1 MDNIEVFTPKGKGII
16 LPKGATAL
24 DFAYKIHSWIGQ
36 HAVNARINGQLM
48 SVKTMLN
55 YGDCVEIDTE
65 ENARPGADWIDN
77 VRTNCAKRHLHSYI
91 QFVLNK
97 EYKRCPHCH
106 PLPGD
111 KVIGFKVDD
120 GAITLHKHTCST
132 AMSSQQGEP
141 MPAIEFY
148 EDEHFLYRVRV
159 KVVRRVE
166 HYNWKTDVFHLGK
179 VIIKKLKLWHNRKGV
194 GVTTYITQPTERI
207 VVYEADFEVHSANEL
222 DSIIKSISA
231 IKDVAEV
238 HRVDIE

>member
-1 MDNIEVFTPKGKGII
+1 MVM
-16 LPKGATAL
+16 AT
-24 DFAYKIHSWIGQ
+24 
-36 HAVNARINGQLM
+36 
-48 SVKTMLN
+48 
-55 YGDCVEIDTE
+55 
-65 ENARPGADWIDN
+65 
-77 VRTNCAKRHLHSYI
+77 
-91 QFVLNK
+91 
-97 EYKRCPHCH
+97 
-106 PLPGD
+106 
-111 KVIGFKVDD
+111 
-120 GAITLHKHTCST
+120 
-132 AMSSQQGEP
+132 QQGEY

-148 EDEHFLYRVRV
+148 VDDHFLYRVRV